1 MWRLFA
7 TDLRLLLRNLRA
19 MGIQYGWRGTFGN
32 GEANQLHAEA
42 FGTRVFSDEEWDW
55 VRQTDRHSLG
65 WVTARD
71 SGILI
76 GFVNVPWDGLV
87 HAWIQDTMVAV
98 SHRHRGVGRGVIAEA
113 VAGSRAAG
121 CEWLHVDYDDELKP
135 FYEDACGFVPTA
147 AGLIRLG

>member
-1 MWRLFA
+1 MRRLFA

-19 MGIQYGWRGTFGN
+19 MGIQYEWRGTFGN

-42 FGTRVFSDEEWDW
+42 FGTRVFSNEEWDW